1 MSLKTLTHSATR
13 GVSRQVFAV
22 KHNSPVLL
30 VGVGLAGFVTT
41 TVLACR
47 ATLKMSEVL
56 TQAEEDLKKAQ
67 LHEEQEKALE
77 QDDYDEKAGK
87 KRTFGV
93 KLKIAVKIGRLYAP
107 AVAVGMISVAALT
120 SSHVILTRRNT
131 GLAAAYAIVD
141 KGFKDYRARVI
152 EDQGEEKDQEYR
164 FGVTEKEIVDPDTGL
179 VETARGIDVE
189 AVKANEAESYAR
201 MFDKWNENWE
211 PSAKQNLFYLQSV
224 IRHFEDVL
232 RLRGWVL
239 LNDVYEHMGYEPTY
253 AGSQVGWMRNGDG
266 DGYIS
271 FGLERNTENA
281 KKFLNGHIS
290 DVIIDFNVDG
300 VIATKFKR
308 M

>member
-13 GVSRQVFAV
+13 GVSRQLFAV

-30 VGVGLAGFVTT
+30 VGVGLAGFVAT

-56 TQAEEDLKKAQ
+56 NEGEELLEGIDQ
-67 LHEEQEKALE
+67 QEETG
-77 QDDYDEKAGK
+77 DDTDKEAAGK
-87 KRTFGV
+87 AKFGTKV
-93 KLKIAVKIGRLYAP
+93 SVAIKIAKLYAP

-141 KGFKDYRARVI
+141 KGFKEYRARVV
-152 EDQGEEKDQEYR
+152 EDQGADKDEEYR
-164 FGVTEKEIVDPDTGL
+164 FGIVEKEIVDPETGL
-179 VETARGIDVE
+179 VETARGIDAE
-189 AVKANEAESYAR
+189 EVKRNEPESYAR

-232 RLRGWVL
+232 RLEGYVF
-239 LNDVYEHMGYEPTY
+239 LNDVYRHMGYEPTH
-253 AGSQVGWMRNGDG
+253 AGTQVGWVKNGDG

-271 FGLERNTENA
+271 FGLERHTENA
-281 KKFLNGHIS
+281 RKFINGHIS
-290 DVIIDFNVDG
+290 DVILDFNVDG

-308 M
+308 I